1 MKTLNRSAV
10 RYESVSHKY
19 FLGEK
24 ELKGITG
31 MIKRQLFPDEYKDVP
46 EDVLQKA
53 QDRGH
58 RIHSLCEFVDEFN
71 TEETTEE
78 LVIDYIELKKAFG
91 LVPLES
97 EYVVSDNEHFASP
110 IDKVFITRDDTFIL
124 GDIKTTY
131 ALNEEYVRWQ
141 LSIYAYFFELLNP
154 DAKVEKLIVI
164 WLKSGKSTIKELA
177 RIPVDIVKELLK
189 AEIEGEQFKNN
200 YVNVVPEDMKLLEQ
214 ELALVENQLKFYTDK
229 KKEIIGKVYEM
240 MCNKGEFTWKGD
252 IGTFTRKK
260 DYTKIDFDKAKLKAD
275 NEELYNQYLKETT
288 VCGSVTFKIN
298 K

>member
-1 MKTLNRSAV
+1 MKLNKSIV
-10 RYESVSHKY
+10 RYDSEEHKY
-19 FLGEK
+19 YLGEK

-53 QDRGH
+53 ADRGH

-71 TEETTEE
+71 EETSSEE
-78 LVIDYIELKKAFG
+78 LVQEYIDLKKAFG
-91 LVPLES
+91 LVHEKS
-97 EYVVSDNEHFASP
+97 EYLVSDGEHFASP
-110 IDKVFITRDDTFIL
+110 IDKVYRVNEDTFYL
-124 GDIKTTY
+124 ADIKTTY

-141 LSIYAYFFELLNP
+141 LSVYAYFFELLNP
-154 DAKVEKLIVI
+154 GAKVGKLLAI
-164 WLKSGKSTIKELA
+164 WLKSGKSAIKEVS
-177 RIPVDIVKELLK
+177 RIPTEIVKQLLK
-189 AEIEGEQFKNN
+189 AEIDGEQFKND
-200 YVNVVPEDMKLLEQ
+200 YVNVVPLEMKDLEQ
-214 ELALVENQLKFYTDK
+214 ELALVENQLKFYTDRK
-229 KKEIIGKVYEM
+229 KAIIGKVYEM
-240 MCNKGEFTWKGD
+240 MCIKGEFTWKGD